1 MTLIRSF
8 GGAYQTS
15 FFFTTNI
22 LIYEMTD
29 DHDDHGIQTR
39 IVSRV
44 LLRVGQST
52 LLKKLFFNLAHYYQ
66 CSAHWRQTYFR
77 PNKPLPT
84 NVGSNQ
90 SRLPIAPRKP
100 FKWAI
105 VDFFVSCLF
114 LGIPYIFFERTRL
127 STRIVDEESGL
138 RYATPTLVIGAC
150 TCLVVRPYSISPL
163 LASKPTLS

>member
-1 MTLIRSF
+1 
-8 GGAYQTS
+8 
-15 FFFTTNI
+15 
-22 LIYEMTD
+22 MTD
-29 DHDDHGIQTR
+29 DRDDHGIQTR

-52 LLKKLFFNLAHYYQ
+52 LLENFFILAHYL
-66 CSAHWRQTYFR
+66 SNALAHWRQTYFR

-90 SRLPIAPRKP
+90 SGLPVTPRQP

-105 VDFFVSCLF
+105 IDFVVSCLF
-114 LGIPYIFFERTRL
+114 LGIPYIFYERTRL
-127 STRIVDEESGL
+127 SSRIIDEESGL

-150 TCLVVRPYSISPL
+150 TCLVVSPIHL
-163 LASKPTLS
+163 PFF